1 MCRVALVCFASLL
14 PAISFGQSSL
24 FSGASSSASRSGMSS
39 TGGSSSS
46 SLFGST
52 GSGSTGQSSGLQSGL
67 QSTGTAGTT
76 TGSTGTTGTG
86 TSSSSGTV
94 GSAPTPGVGQMS
106 GQQILGANNIGR
118 NSFTGRA
125 APGNFIGVS
134 ATTQQANLNAFNQ
147 IFQGLQRNG
156 GGNGRGSNQASPE
169 RFQLRPTLRVGFDH
183 SPITA
188 SASVTSPRFE
198 KRFAGI
204 TERRPQLAGVNIA
217 SDYEGRVVLRGTVAS
232 EDSKKLAAA
241 LMRLEPGV
249 RDVVNEI
256 TVEPPTASE

>member
-1 MCRVALVCFASLL
+1 MRRALFVCAVTMLPGIAFA
-14 PAISFGQSSL
+14 QSM
-24 FSGASSSASRSGMSS
+24 SSSASRPTSS
-39 TGGSSSS
+39 TGG
-46 SLFGST
+46 LFSQSPT
-52 GSGSTGQSSGLQSGL
+52 GGTQPFASGN
-67 QSTGTAGTT
+67 
-76 TGSTGTTGTG
+76 TGSTGGNYGTTGSPSATG
-86 TSSSSGTV
+86 SGTTNT
-94 GSAPTPGVGQMS
+94 GNATTSGTTVGQGTTSAVGTAS
-106 GQQILGANNIGR
+106 GQQILGQNDVGN

-147 IFQGLQRNG
+147 IFQGLARNG
-156 GGNGRGSNQASPE
+156 GGNGRGSNQAPPE

-183 SPITA
+183 TPITA
-188 SASVTSPRFE
+188 TASVTSPRFE

-204 TERRPQLAGVNIA
+204 TERRPQLTGVNIA

-241 LMRLEPGV
+241 LLRLEPGV

-256 TVEPPTASE
+256 TVEPPTAAE